1 MNTINL
7 AITIASSSIVT
18 FVLSIFAFK
27 YNLISIKANA
37 STDLSKSEQ
46 EKLVTADK
54 ALDLVN
60 KLQTTMDK
68 QFEEMQAEITTL
80 RKELSE
86 YIKQCSTCSNNKI
99 GKK

>member
-1 MNTINL
+1 MNILNL
-7 AITIASSSIVT
+7 ALTIASSSIVT
-18 FVLSIFAFK
+18 FLLSIVAFK
-27 YNLISIKANA
+27 HNLISIKANA

-68 QFEEMQAEITTL
+68 QFEEMQGEITML

-99 GKK
+99 GK

>member
-1 MNTINL
+1 MNNILATIL
-7 AITIASSSIVT
+7 TVTSSSLVG
-18 FVLSIFAFK
+18 FVLSVFAFK
-27 YNLISIKANA
+27 YNLISIKATA
-37 STDLSKSEQ
+37 SSDLSKAEQ

-54 ALDLVN
+54 AIDLVN

-68 QFEEMQAEITTL
+68 QFEEMQEEITTL

-99 GKK
+99 GK

>member
-1 MNTINL
+1 MNIINI

-27 YNLISIKANA
+27 HNLISIKANA

-99 GKK
+99 RK